1 MNFIFETFIFP
12 FLLLFLGYKTLELLY
27 NFCYLFIKLL
37 KDEEKDK
44 FEIIKFS
51 FFLILIISFSILG
64 IIEYFEPYSMLGK
77 FSFLLPTGPIIFS
90 YIFCVLPYKNEDG
103 IIDYNHGKEQ

>member
-12 FLLLFLGYKTLELLY
+12 FLLLYLGYKTLELLY
-27 NFCYLFIKLL
+27 NFSYLFIKLL

-51 FFLILIISFSILG
+51 FFSFLIISTSIWG
-64 IIEYFEPYSMLGK
+64 IIGYFDPHSMMEK
-77 FSFLLPTGPIIFS
+77 FSFFLPTGPLIFS
-90 YIFCVLPYKNEDG
+90 YLFCVDPYKNEHG
-103 IIDYNHGKEQ
+103 VIDYNYGKYR